1 MSLSYIVTTLTDALG
16 PRTLVN
22 GLEGCAMGRGL
33 CAGSMEL
40 NTLESGRSTMRAAR
54 ANSITQTVIFM
65 REAGQT
71 MLSAATVF

>member
-22 GLEGCAMGRGL
+22 GLGGCATDKGL

-40 NTLESGRSTMRAAR
+40 SMLESGLSTMRAAR
-54 ANSITQTVIFM
+54 ANSTTQTVIFM
-65 REAGQT
+65 RGAGQT
-71 MLSAATVF
+71 MLSVATVF